1 MRRFYI
7 DFETWEINEEDEM
20 QAELKVLALLKSG
33 HVPTISSTDDTEDE
47 EPFDVDSTNGV
58 DIKEIA

>member
-7 DFETWEINEEDEM
+7 DFETWEINAEDEM

-33 HVPTISSTDDTEDE
+33 YVPTISSTDDTEDE
-47 EPFDVDSTNGV
+47 SPSLR
-58 DIKEIA
+58 IL

>member
-7 DFETWEINEEDEM
+7 DFETWEINAEDELR
-20 QAELKVLALLKSG
+20 AELKVLALLKSG
-33 HVPTISSTDDTEDE
+33 HVPTIASTDDTEDE
-47 EPFDVDSTNGV
+47 EPFEVDSTNGV